1 MPVATFVSVNEYLR
15 TAYRPD
21 CDYFDGVVLE
31 GNLGG
36 VSTLEDS
43 SPDRRFFMAGM
54 MGTN

>member
-31 GNLGG
+31 RNLG